1 MLAAQARQADAK
13 QQFYGNLK
21 VLYDRAAGLK
31 KTAETYRTA
40 LRATSN
46 ATMLK
51 KALDEGEISLLD
63 YLVEMRLYYDAVNQ
77 SLDAE
82 RSFQKA
88 YAELS
93 ATEL

>member
-1 MLAAQARQADAK
+1 M
-13 QQFYGNLK
+13 
-21 VLYDRAAGLK
+21 LYDRAAGLK
-31 KTAETYRTA
+31 KTAETYRAA
-40 LRATSN
+40 LHSTSN
-46 ATMLK
+46 ATLLK

-82 RSFQKA
+82 REFQKA